1 MINILMI
8 EDDAEIASLLKEY
21 LGRFNMNLLNC
32 DSAETGLAALKKNRF
47 DLLILDLGL
56 PDMDGLEVC
65 RTVSDLSDIP
75 IIISSARS
83 DDSDIVSGLEIGAD
97 DYIAKPYNP
106 RELVARIRS
115 VLRRKDRR
123 CLRNTEKT
131 EKEFELD
138 ENGMNIKKNGN
149 LLDLTSAEYELLSML
164 IKNKGRVITRD
175 FILENSRTMSFESI
189 DRSVDV
195 MIGRLRK
202 KISDNPKNPRYIKS
216 VRGFG
221 YKFEG

>member
-1 MINILMI
+1 MIDILMI
-8 EDDAEIASLLKEY
+8 EDDAEIASLLGEY
-21 LGRFNMNLLNC
+21 LGRFNMNLINFNN
-32 DSAETGLAALKKNRF
+32 AEDGLEALGKQRF

-65 RTVSDLSDIP
+65 RKVSGISDIP

-83 DDSDIVSGLEIGAD
+83 DDTDKVSGLEIGAD
-97 DYIAKPYNP
+97 DYVAKPYNP

-115 VLRRKDRR
+115 TLRRK
-123 CLRNTEKT
+123 EKGAAICCEEAT
-131 EKEFELD
+131 NEFELD
-138 ENGMNIKKNGN
+138 ETGMNIKRNGN
-149 LLDLTSAEYELLSML
+149 ALDLTSAEYELLSML

-175 FILENSRTMSFESI
+175 YILENSRTMSFESI

-195 MIGRLRK
+195 IIGRLRK
-202 KISDNPKNPRYIKS
+202 KINDNPKNPIHIKS